1 MSDTL
6 DRNQLGDRPSK
17 GLDSA
22 LVQSMLGRVRQEIG
36 GVQTRIEA
44 LQGELQGFETFK
56 LPQRAGD
63 GNGSQEG

>member
-1 MSDTL
+1 VSDTL

-44 LQGELQGFETFK
+44 LQGELLRLRE
-56 LPQRAGD
+56 
-63 GNGSQEG
+63 QERLLNELGTTVVD

>member
-6 DRNQLGDRPSK
+6 DRNQLGDRPQK

-44 LQGELQGFETFK
+44 LQGELLRLRE
-56 LPQRAGD
+56 
-63 GNGSQEG
+63 QERLLNELGTTVVD

>member
-6 DRNQLGDRPSK
+6 DKNQLGGRPSQ

-44 LQGELQGFETFK
+44 LQGELLRLRE
-56 LPQRAGD
+56 
-63 GNGSQEG
+63 QERLLNELGTTVID

>member
-6 DRNQLGDRPSK
+6 DRNQLGDRPSR

-44 LQGELQGFETFK
+44 LQGELLRLRE
-56 LPQRAGD
+56 
-63 GNGSQEG
+63 QERLLNELGTTVVD

>member
-6 DRNQLGDRPSK
+6 DKNQLGGRPSK

-36 GVQTRIEA
+36 GVQSRIEA
-44 LQGELQGFETFK
+44 LQGELLRLRE
-56 LPQRAGD
+56 
-63 GNGSQEG
+63 QERLLNELGTTVVD

>member
-44 LQGELQGFETFK
+44 LQGELLRLRE
-56 LPQRAGD
+56 
-63 GNGSQEG
+63 QERLLNELGTTVVD

>member
-1 MSDTL
+1 VSDTL
-6 DRNQLGDRPSK
+6 DRNQLGDRPSR

-44 LQGELQGFETFK
+44 LQGELLRLRE
-56 LPQRAGD
+56 
-63 GNGSQEG
+63 QERLLNELGTTVVD

>member
-6 DRNQLGDRPSK
+6 DRNQLGDRPSR

-44 LQGELQGFETFK
+44 LQGELLRLRE
-56 LPQRAGD
+56 
-63 GNGSQEG
+63 QERLLNELGTTVVE